1 MSRLHSPHLRT
12 LLNRPRDSHK
22 YDFGRVL
29 VVGGSLPMAGAP
41 VLAGK
46 AALRSGAGVVELC
59 VPDCV
64 AAVAAGFDPC
74 LITHGLPSEGSGCFS
89 PEGLQAMRAL
99 AARAD
104 VIVLGPGIG
113 RSPELAAIVHALWR
127 DMPQPMVVDADALH
141 ALSGWDAATL
151 AEHAGPRILTP
162 HAGEM
167 QRLLGAAPGAG
178 RRDRAA
184 LEQAAAAFARDTA
197 SIVVLKGA
205 DTLVTEGGPPAH
217 NTSGNPGLATAGS
230 GDVLSGVIAALLA
243 QKLPPSEA
251 ARLGAWV
258 HGMAGDAAAAGL
270 GELSLTANDVIE
282 CLPGVWKQLRQEGD
296 AGHPA

>member
-1 MSRLHSPHLRT
+1 MKRLDSPHLRS

-29 VVGGSLPMAGAP
+29 VIGGSLPMVGAP

-74 LITHGLPSEGSGCFS
+74 LITHGLPSEGSGSFS

-99 AARAD
+99 ASRAD

-113 RSPELAAIVHALWR
+113 RSPELAAIVRGLWR

-141 ALSGWDAATL
+141 ALSGVDAATL

-167 QRLLGAAPGAG
+167 QRLLGVASGAG
-178 RRDRAA
+178 KRDRAA
-184 LEQAAAAFARDTA
+184 LEQAATIFARDTA
-197 SIVVLKGA
+197 STLVLKGA
-205 DTLVTEGGPPAH
+205 DTLITEGGLPTH
-217 NTSGNPGLATAGS
+217 NASGNPGLATAGS

-243 QKLPPSEA
+243 QKLPPAEA
-251 ARLGAWV
+251 ARLGVWA
-258 HGMAGDAAAAGL
+258 HGLAGDAAAAVL

-282 CLPGVWKQLRQEGD
+282 FLPGVWQKLRQEGD
-296 AGHPA
+296 AGRPA